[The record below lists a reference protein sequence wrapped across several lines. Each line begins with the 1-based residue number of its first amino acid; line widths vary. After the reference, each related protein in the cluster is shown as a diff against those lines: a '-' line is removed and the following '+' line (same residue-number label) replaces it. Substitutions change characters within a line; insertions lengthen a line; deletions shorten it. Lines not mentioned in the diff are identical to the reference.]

1 MGTSISSP
9 FAEGTCF
16 ASGYLGDLMSVKSL
30 WGVGGFFFYLAKKY
44 GANASC
50 LKEGMPS
57 VHSSYS
63 QLELS

>member
-1 MGTSISSP
+1 
-9 FAEGTCF
+9 
-16 ASGYLGDLMSVKSL
+16 MSVKSL